1 MIRSNEDSPSVSTTT
16 GVWKKEKYTHASL
29 FSNLQYLQLSIFKHP
44 TLMIMF
50 VLMDKRTVTLKFS
63 YTMAVTSFLELSAVP
78 YLFRNVVL
86 WAFPVIYSHSRWHVN
101 LTLWIIK
108 GVRHNGRLSLL
119 LLSTFV
125 GHVLEWDD
133 MIGQS
138 SNCEF
143 NVVLYSSQWLY
154 SVILL
159 RTKHPLVHI
168 YSPVR
173 RALNKVFFL

>member
-1 MIRSNEDSPSVSTTT
+1 
-16 GVWKKEKYTHASL
+16 
-29 FSNLQYLQLSIFKHP
+29 
-44 TLMIMF
+44 MF

-119 LLSTFV
+119 FLSTFV

-143 NVVLYSSQWLY
+143 NVVLYSSQ
-154 SVILL
+154 
-159 RTKHPLVHI
+159 
-168 YSPVR
+168 
-173 RALNKVFFL
+173 